1 MDRWFAEMLACP
13 QEPETMANVLIVDDD
28 EMDRLLQGR
37 MVEEA
42 GHSPFFAVDGEVALQ
57 TYREN
62 DIALVITDLKM
73 PKVDGLRLIRD
84 LREYDP
90 DAIIIAVS
98 SLDEHLHRAEDL
110 GAFAGLAK
118 PVGPQQRRD
127 TGLLRG

>member
-1 MDRWFAEMLACP
+1 
-13 QEPETMANVLIVDDD
+13 MANVLIVDDN
-28 EMDRLLQGR
+28 EMDRLLESR

-42 GHSPFFAVDGEVALQ
+42 GHSPVFAVDGEVALQ

-62 DIALVITDLKM
+62 NIALVITDLQM

-84 LREYDP
+84 LRAYDQ

-98 SLDEHLHRAEDL
+98 GLAEHLHRAEDL

-118 PVGPQQRRD
+118 PVEPQQLVNTIHQALKD
-127 TGLLRG
+127 APEASGDDHWGMGL